1 MENSKNMPDFLAMTI
16 EFMNRSNPITPE
28 NAYLNSK
35 DGLYYCK
42 KCHTPREVI
51 EPFPV
56 PDGRPLKHNR
66 ACDCDVARQEAEKK
80 REEERKKAEHI
91 ISLRYD
97 AFPSCKQSSND
108 NSMRNWTFA
117 NDKGYQ
123 PEIRR
128 KALNF
133 VEDFDTWRKGGKG
146 LLFYGDVGTGK
157 SYMAACIANA
167 LIDREIPVLMTDFAT
182 IANTV
187 WNIQDKQGYYESLN
201 RYPLLIIDDLGV
213 QRENRYM
220 DEIVFNVINMRAN
233 SGLPLIV
240 TTNLSAREILSEETK
255 GGKRIF
261 SRLTRMCV
269 MVEVKG
275 ADLRQITGFDEMAE
289 FTALLNK

>member
-1 MENSKNMPDFLAMTI
+1 MENIKDIPDFLAMAI
-16 EFMNRSNPITPE
+16 EYMNSSNPITAE
-28 NAYLNSK
+28 NAYFNSD

-51 EPFPV
+51 ETL
-56 PDGRPLKHNR
+56 PDGRTLKHNR
-66 ACDCDVARQEAEKK
+66 ACDCDIARQKVEKE
-80 REEERKKAEHI
+80 REEQCKKAEHI
-91 ISLRYD
+91 ASLRYD
-97 AFPSCKQSSND
+97 AFPSCKQSSNG

-123 PEIRR
+123 PKIRR

-133 VEDFDTWRKGGKG
+133 VNDFNMWRKKGKG

-167 LIDREIPVLMTDFAT
+167 LIDSEIPVLMTDFAT
-182 IANTV
+182 IANTA

-213 QRENRYM
+213 QRDNRYM
-220 DEIVFNVINMRAN
+220 DEIVYNVINMRAN

-240 TTNLSAREILSEETK
+240 TTNLSAEEILGEETK

-269 MVEVKG
+269 MVQFEG
-275 ADLRQITGFDEMAE
+275 DDLRQITGFDEMAE
-289 FTALLNK
+289 FAALLDK